1 MGILEIH
8 FHDSEF
14 NWSMNPGSD
23 EEDSESRSLSLG
35 SGSESSATPD
45 GGQERERPAIKPK
58 LRSLAIMAF
67 VIGAGVAYNRL
78 QDRRARRAAE
88 AEEEAAGGSPLSR
101 LRSQ

>member
-23 EEDSESRSLSLG
+23 GQQARSRSLSLG
-35 SGSESSATPD
+35 SGGKSASTD
-45 GGQERERPAIKPK
+45 GGEERERPAIKPK

-88 AEEEAAGGSPLSR
+88 AEEETRGGRFSR
-101 LRSQ
+101 LRSR

>member
-14 NWSMNPGSD
+14 SWSMNPDGDD
-23 EEDSESRSLSLG
+23 EETASRSLSWG
-35 SGSESSATPD
+35 SGGKSASAD
-45 GGQERERPAIKPK
+45 GGKERERPAIKPK

-78 QDRRARRAAE
+78 KDRRARRAAE
-88 AEEEAAGGSPLSR
+88 AEEKAGGGRLSG
-101 LRSQ
+101 LRSR